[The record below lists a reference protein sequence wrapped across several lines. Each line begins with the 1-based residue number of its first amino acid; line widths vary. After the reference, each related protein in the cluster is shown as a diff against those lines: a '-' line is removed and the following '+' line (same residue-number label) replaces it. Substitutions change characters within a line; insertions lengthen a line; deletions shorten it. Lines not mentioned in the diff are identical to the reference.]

1 MALLKELSTPKPYT
15 AIFTS
20 RTGPGMAHV
29 LSVANHQIAWST
41 VAAKFLDQ
49 GQLVAL
55 IPGHHPLIMSGA
67 TLHKVPNK
75 ETPCFSLG

>member
-1 MALLKELSTPKPYT
+1 MAVLNQPKKYT

-29 LSVANHQIAWST
+29 WSVAHHQRAWSA
-41 VAAKFLDQ
+41 VATKFLDN

-55 IPGHHPLIMSGA
+55 IPGHHSLIMSGT
-67 TLHKVPNK
+67 TLHKRD
-75 ETPCFSLG
+75 EQEEPCFSVG